1 MKRNLIVLVIS
12 SALAACATEMT
23 ARTADA
29 APREEANAALTA
41 ADGASRG
48 SASLSTAPDGLT
60 LHVSAEALAPGT
72 HGIHV
77 HTVGRCDPPDFQ
89 TAGAHW
95 NPTDRQHG
103 RDNPQGAHHGDL
115 PNITIGS
122 DGRGTLHATLPGATW
137 ASLFDADGA
146 ALVIHASA
154 DDYRTDPSGNSGG
167 RIACGVITR
176 P

>member
-1 MKRNLIVLVIS
+1 MKRNLIVLLIS

-29 APREEANAALTA
+29 DLRGKAKAALTA
-41 ADGASRG
+41 PDGTPRG

-60 LHVSAEALAPGT
+60 LHVNAEALAPGT

-77 HTVGRCDPPDFQ
+77 HAVGRCDPPDFQ
-89 TAGAHW
+89 TAGPHW

-115 PNITIGS
+115 PNITIGP
-122 DGRGTLHATLPGATW
+122 DGRGTLHATLPDATW